1 MTDIRQLIV
10 MIQRA
15 TDSQELMLQAKCI
28 LIAKNLYKLAI
39 DITLTPH
46 CIEKFKKSDEDRL
59 LEFEV
64 F

>member
-1 MTDIRQLIV
+1 MRDIRQLIV

-15 TDSQELMLQAKCI
+15 TNSQELMLQAKCI

-39 DITLTPH
+39 DVTLTPQ
-46 CIEKFKKSDEDRL
+46 CIEKSKEKDEDWL
-59 LEFEV
+59 LEFEA